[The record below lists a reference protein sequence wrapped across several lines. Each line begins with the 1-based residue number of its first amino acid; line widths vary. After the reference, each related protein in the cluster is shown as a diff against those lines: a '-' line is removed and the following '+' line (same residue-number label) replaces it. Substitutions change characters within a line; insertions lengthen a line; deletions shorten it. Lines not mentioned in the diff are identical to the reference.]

1 MMGLIL
7 FCPTLVGAVLPLP
20 AGENG
25 IGFDISG
32 GITLNSGNSNQT
44 VINGGYNFAYQQNSF
59 GYQSKLEL
67 FYGQND
73 GITQVSNGTWEHSL
87 IHTLNKRLNLSGNL
101 GIEYDRV
108 AQIASRTSMDIGV
121 LYKISQTKKNK
132 ASLSATVRGE
142 ILNGMGDT
150 EDKTGARLVLGIS
163 NEHSFSDT
171 ASFKFNCQYTPSII
185 DPFNDYRLEL
195 QSSLSV
201 LMKRPV
207 WLTLKVRER
216 FNSQPL
222 DDVKQNDL
230 TLVTALT
237 LSF

>member
-1 MMGLIL
+1 MGLVL
-7 FCPTLVGAVLPLP
+7 LCPALVHAVLPLP

-44 VINGGYNFAYQQNSF
+44 VINGGYNFAYQRNSF

-67 FYGQND
+67 YYGQND
-73 GITQVSNGTWEHSL
+73 GITQVSNGAWEHSL
-87 IHTLNKRLNLSGNL
+87 THSLSKRLNLSGNL
-101 GIEYDRV
+101 GIEYDRL
-108 AQIASRTSMDIGV
+108 AQIASRTSMDLGV
-121 LYKISQTKKNK
+121 LFRISQTEKNK
-132 ASLSATVRGE
+132 ASLSATLRGE
-142 ILNGMGDT
+142 ILDGIGNT

-163 NEHSFSDT
+163 NEHSFSES
-171 ASFKFNCQYTPSII
+171 ASLKFNCQYTPNII
-185 DPFNDYRLEL
+185 NPINDYRLEL

-201 LMKRPV
+201 LMKRPI

-216 FNSQPL
+216 FNSMPQ
-222 DDVKQNDL
+222 DDVKKNDL